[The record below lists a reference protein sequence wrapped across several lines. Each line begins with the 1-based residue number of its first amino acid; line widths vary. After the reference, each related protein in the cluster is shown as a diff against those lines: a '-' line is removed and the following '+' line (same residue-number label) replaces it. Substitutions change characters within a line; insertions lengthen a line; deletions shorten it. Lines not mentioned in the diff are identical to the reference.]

1 MREMSQQRVKHPA
14 RLASTLDVRTT
25 AVKPLRW
32 DNEAGTPAGAGGM
45 KNTLSIASVLALVAC
60 GGSGGGGGGTGGSQ
74 GVTPKPTPT
83 LSASAFDTFASFETA
98 QAAFAA
104 EKQAQ
109 NHTAF
114 TDGVVF
120 PSSDTATFSGI
131 YQSVLDRSGTSTTLI
146 GLADL
151 TADFAANT
159 VNGSADRFVGEL
171 STGATGFY
179 TGTVALDGE
188 IGKDP
193 AIDGSRPN
201 DLRLDYSGILTG
213 NGQTVSLSG
222 SSDMG
227 KFLQTPITGLEAT
240 GASTAFINGAPVTD
254 DMSLYMDR
262 N

>member
-1 MREMSQQRVKHPA
+1 
-14 RLASTLDVRTT
+14 
-25 AVKPLRW
+25 
-32 DNEAGTPAGAGGM
+32 M
-45 KNTLSIASVLALVAC
+45 KNTLAFASILVLVAC
-60 GGSGGGGGGTGGSQ
+60 GGSGDGGGPGGSP

-83 LSASAFDTFASFETA
+83 VSASAFDTFASFETA

-104 EKQAQ
+104 EKQSQA
-109 NHTAF
+109 HTAF
-114 TDGVVF
+114 DNGVSF
-120 PSSDTATFSGI
+120 PSSGTATFSGL

-151 TADFAANT
+151 TADFGGNT
-159 VNGSADRFVGEL
+159 VTGSADRFVGEL

-179 TGTVALDGE
+179 TGTVAIDGE

-193 AIDGSRPN
+193 AIAGSRPN
-201 DLRLDYSGILTG
+201 DVRIDYAGTLIG
-213 NGQTVSLSG
+213 NGQTVVLSG

-240 GASTAFINGAPVTD
+240 GTSTALINGASVTD